1 MAKENSREKKMMEV
15 LQKAYTKERAEDANA
30 LHNAIV
36 EVVHEHKAAVYD
48 TLFVLDLI
56 RFELMQA
63 KYREIMGVVKLTET
77 PPLKRPKK
85 EKPKEDK
92 QIDED

>member
-1 MAKENSREKKMMEV
+1 MAKGNSREQKFLKV
-15 LQKAYTKERAEDANA
+15 LQDAYTKERAKDSEI

-36 EVVHEHKAAVYD
+36 DVIHENNAAVYD

-63 KYREIMGVVKLTET
+63 KYKEIMGVVKLTDK
-77 PPLKRPKK
+77 PPIKK
-85 EKPKEDK
+85 TKKDN
-92 QIDED
+92 

>member
-1 MAKENSREKKMMEV
+1 MAKTNSREKKMMEV
-15 LQKAYTKERAEDANA
+15 LQEAYTKERAQDANA
-30 LHNAIV
+30 LHNALV
-36 EVVHEHKAAVYD
+36 EVIHEHKAAVYD

-77 PPLKRPKK
+77 PPLKRQKK
-85 EKPKEDK
+85 EKQSDK
-92 QIDED
+92 DN

>member
-1 MAKENSREKKMMEV
+1 MAKQNKMLSALE
-15 LQKAYTKERAEDANA
+15 KAYAAEKAKDAEE

-36 EVVHEHKAAVYD
+36 EVIHEHNTAIYD

-63 KYREIMGVVKLTET
+63 KYKEIMGIVKLTDK
-77 PPLKRPKK
+77 PPLKKSNK
-85 EKPKEDK
+85 EK
-92 QIDED
+92 